1 MSDTLADI
9 TARLV
14 EELHGSL
21 DRKAPG
27 PSLDDA
33 LCTYVAYWRR
43 MGASSS
49 SIVAFTQR
57 LADRARAKGGTG
69 ASKEDGREGDA
80 VVAEVLARCFTLA
93 NEPKR

>member
-9 TARLV
+9 TAKLV

-21 DRKAPG
+21 DRSAPG
-27 PSLDDA
+27 PKLDDA
-33 LCTYVAYWRR
+33 LCAYVAYWRR
-43 MGASSS
+43 MGASST

-57 LADRARAKGGTG
+57 LVDRARAQSGTDG
-69 ASKEDGREGDA
+69 DPEDAREADT

-93 NEPKR
+93 NAPKR